1 MKEFVLTQSYAT
13 IDEMLHSGEVEVY
26 KEELQQGNI
35 EKYAIVSRIGN
46 RYDLNGI
53 KIDGF
58 VDNPF
63 SKKKEIEKKDKDFDA
78 VEEIEEKILEEMN
91 MKYLEI
97 ETFIDNEIAKAIE
110 ETKLT
115 FEKKIEDLKAQH
127 NAEIEKLKEAHAL
140 ELAQVKYDIKAELIA
155 KLNS

>member
-1 MKEFVLTQSYAT
+1 MKEFILTQPYSNLE
-13 IDEMLHSGEVEVY
+13 EMLNSGEVAVY
-26 KEELQQGNI
+26 KEELEQGNI

-63 SKKKEIEKKDKDFDA
+63 SEKKKIEKKDFDA

-115 FEKKIEDLKAQH
+115 FEKKIEDLKEQH

>member
-63 SKKKEIEKKDKDFDA
+63 RNKKEIEKKDFDA
-78 VEEIEEKILEEMN
+78 VEEIEEKILEEIN

-110 ETKLT
+110 ETRLT
-115 FEKKIEDLKAQH
+115 FEKKIEDLKEQH

>member
-63 SKKKEIEKKDKDFDA
+63 SKKKEVEKNFGSVK
-78 VEEIEEKILEEMN
+78 
-91 MKYLEI
+91 
-97 ETFIDNEIAKAIE
+97 
-110 ETKLT
+110 KLC
-115 FEKKIEDLKAQH
+115 IG
-127 NAEIEKLKEAHAL
+127 
-140 ELAQVKYDIKAELIA
+140 VKPMPYINGL
-155 KLNS
+155 